1 MTTETKPR
9 FTNIAE
15 IRRANKNADFHWFS
29 PDTIRAFDSRHISR
43 VYDGGASRD
52 YPEGSRLW
60 VESTRNYNDTACEYK
75 LAIFD
80 VATGNISY
88 VSVRIAHSTIL
99 RFRTRACEK
108 ITLRH
113 QEFEQRHKS

>member
-15 IRRANKNADFHWFS
+15 IRKANKNAGFFWFS
-29 PDTIRAFDSRHISR
+29 PETVRMFKSWHDSR
-43 VYDGGASRD
+43 VYDSGASHD

-60 VESTRNYNDTACEYK
+60 VESTRNYNDTAREYK

-80 VATGNISY
+80 VATGDISY
-88 VSVRIAHSTIL
+88 VSARIAHSTIL
-99 RFRTRACEK
+99 RFRTKAAAVQCIEG
-108 ITLRH
+108 LL
-113 QEFEQRHKS
+113 